1 MEKQQMVEIRNELK
15 DFAERQE
22 KVLRIHDSLKGQDGW
37 KGDSVQALTSRLI
50 EELGEVVSHLFGQD
64 SVCDFLVASMRD
76 HVEECGV
83 SLDYDADTFQK
94 ELADV
99 ANFCMMLHDVA
110 GRISPRKPVRGSAAA

>member
-1 MEKQQMVEIRNELK
+1 M
-15 DFAERQE
+15 
-22 KVLRIHDSLKGQDGW
+22 
-37 KGDSVQALTSRLI
+37 QALTSRLI